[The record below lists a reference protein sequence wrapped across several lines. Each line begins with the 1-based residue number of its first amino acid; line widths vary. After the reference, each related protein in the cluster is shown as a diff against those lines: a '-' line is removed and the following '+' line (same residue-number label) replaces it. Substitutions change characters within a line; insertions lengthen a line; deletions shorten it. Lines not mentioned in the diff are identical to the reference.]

1 MEFVVDWNSVC
12 LVCLQEGDMRS
23 IYEKDEKNMTLS
35 EKIMRCSTIEIRQG
49 MSLPEQ
55 ICSACYDDLIAAYRF
70 HTNCESTN
78 IILKSFLNSNVTNL
92 EIPSPNGQTYKYK
105 LPLGLN
111 VKRVKIKPEDNA
123 QLVKS
128 ERVEL
133 VPEEPEDVDEYSQ
146 HFTDAFIIT
155 ELEDRLDED
164 DEPLSNLRKKDSEE
178 HEVDAPDEENI
189 VEMLEQVEKGE
200 DMEPTPKKRAQENAQ
215 QMRGVRKGRGRK
227 SLKSDQ
233 VQYNGDVQD
242 LVENLTTIT
251 YVRKVSR
258 EDGKPMKICEICG
271 NSYKYQHALESHMRR
286 HRNEKPFSCEFCDRA
301 FVANVELRRH
311 MRVHTG
317 QKPYPCRYCNR
328 RFSDFGSRIKHE
340 RTHTGER
347 PYTCATCGKSF
358 AYAHVLSVHALTH
371 TGEKKFKCNVCGK
384 GFTKKVYLM
393 GHMKLH
399 NDTVMQGGD
408 GTIAIQSEPVQNEA
422 PQTVTDL
429 EEVIFV
435 NPKVEKADV
444 EILYDS

>member
-1 MEFVVDWNSVC
+1 
-12 LVCLQEGDMRS
+12 
-23 IYEKDEKNMTLS
+23 
-35 EKIMRCSTIEIRQG
+35 

-92 EIPSPNGQTYKYK
+92 EIPSTNGQTYKYK

-200 DMEPTPKKRAQENAQ
+200 DMVNFPPLHSTLSNNSFSLNNLKTQEPTPKKRAQENAQ

-286 HRNEKPFSCEFCDRA
+286 HRNEKPFSCEYGLTSFKSNRTAILCFA
-301 FVANVELRRH
+301 FLDFVIEPSLR
-311 MRVHTG
+311 MW
-317 QKPYPCRYCNR
+317 
-328 RFSDFGSRIKHE
+328 S
-340 RTHTGER
+340 
-347 PYTCATCGKSF
+347 
-358 AYAHVLSVHALTH
+358 
-371 TGEKKFKCNVCGK
+371 
-384 GFTKKVYLM
+384 
-393 GHMKLH
+393 
-399 NDTVMQGGD
+399 
-408 GTIAIQSEPVQNEA
+408 
-422 PQTVTDL
+422 
-429 EEVIFV
+429 
-435 NPKVEKADV
+435 
-444 EILYDS
+444 

>member
-1 MEFVVDWNSVC
+1 
-12 LVCLQEGDMRS
+12 
-23 IYEKDEKNMTLS
+23 
-35 EKIMRCSTIEIRQG
+35 

-200 DMEPTPKKRAQENAQ
+200 DMVNFPPLHSTLSNNSFSLINLKTQEPTPKKRAQENAQ

-286 HRNEKPFSCEFCDRA
+286 HRNEKPFSCEYGLTSSKFNRMVILRFPFLD
-301 FVANVELRRH
+301 FVIEPSLR
-311 MRVHTG
+311 MW
-317 QKPYPCRYCNR
+317 
-328 RFSDFGSRIKHE
+328 S
-340 RTHTGER
+340 
-347 PYTCATCGKSF
+347 
-358 AYAHVLSVHALTH
+358 
-371 TGEKKFKCNVCGK
+371 
-384 GFTKKVYLM
+384 
-393 GHMKLH
+393 
-399 NDTVMQGGD
+399 
-408 GTIAIQSEPVQNEA
+408 
-422 PQTVTDL
+422 
-429 EEVIFV
+429 
-435 NPKVEKADV
+435 
-444 EILYDS
+444 